1 MKAIGII
8 ITALLAAAVGFVAG
22 RSLYG
27 GKSADQT
34 DDFVEIR
41 RDTVRLRDTVVID
54 RPVVVERFPAG
65 NILARAEVATAD
77 TCAATPDSVEVRLP
91 VERVRYA
98 GDRYEA
104 WVSGYRPS
112 LDSLRI
118 YGEDRVVSS
127 VIARGRHAR
136 RRWGFGAAAGV
147 AVTSKG
153 IGPGIV
159 VGLTYSF

>member
-8 ITALLAAAVGFVAG
+8 ITALLAAAVGSVAG
-22 RSLYG
+22 RNFYP
-27 GKSADQT
+27 GKSADLA
-34 DDFVEIR
+34 DHFVEIR
-41 RDTVRLRDTVVID
+41 RDTVVLRDTVVID
-54 RPVVVERFPAG
+54 RPVVAERFPAG
-65 NILARAEVATAD
+65 NILARAEVVAAD
-77 TCAATPDSVEVRLP
+77 TCAARPDSVEVSLP

-118 YGEDRVVSS
+118 YGEDRVISS
-127 VIARGRHAR
+127 VIASGRHSR
-136 RRWGFGAAAGV
+136 RRWGVGVAAGL
-147 AVTSKG
+147 AVTPKG
-153 IGPGIV
+153 VGPGIV

>member
-22 RSLYG
+22 RSFYH
-27 GKSADQT
+27 GKSADRA

-54 RPVVVERFPAG
+54 RPVAADRVAAG
-65 NILARAEVATAD
+65 HLLAKAEVVATD
-77 TCAATPDSVEVRLP
+77 TSTATPDSVEVRLP

-118 YGEDRVVSS
+118 YGEDKVVSS

-136 RRWGFGAAAGV
+136 RRWGFGVAAGL
-147 AVTSKG
+147 AVTPKG
-153 IGPGIV
+153 VGPGIV

>member
-34 DDFVEIR
+34 DQFVEIR

-54 RPVVVERFPAG
+54 RPVAAERVTVG
-65 NILARAEVATAD
+65 SILARGVIVTD
-77 TCAATPDSVEVRLP
+77 TCAALPDSVEVSLP

-118 YGEDRVVSS
+118 YGEDKVVSS
-127 VIARGRHAR
+127 VIARGRRTR

-147 AVTSKG
+147 AVTFKG

>member
-22 RSLYG
+22 RSFYH
-27 GKSADQT
+27 GKSADRA

-54 RPVVVERFPAG
+54 RPVAADRVAAG
-65 NILARAEVATAD
+65 HMLAKAEVVATD
-77 TCAATPDSVEVRLP
+77 TSTATPDSVEVRLP

-118 YGEDRVVSS
+118 YGEDRVISS

-147 AVTSKG
+147 AVTPKG